1 MCVAIFSESGT
12 GYPTKEIFER
22 CWEINHDGAGYA
34 YLTTDDEWHIVKG
47 FMTFGAFWDAWEK
60 AAFEVENTV
69 VIHLRWGT
77 SGKMVLGQK
86 NDYGGPLCHP
96 GACHPFPVT
105 DDKEKMLETEIT
117 SKRIIM
123 HNGVHGNGLGDMS
136 DTMIAIRDY
145 VDPVI
150 LYIKDKKIRKMLTG
164 LLDAE
169 GYAYSSRWW
178 IADGPDSYLLGNWLQ
193 DEESKIW
200 YSKDDYLEPK
210 KWEKK
215 NESYPYWNNYN
226 TARADTGQR
235 IPEINLVPELVASDF
250 KTKKLKTFSFAK
262 WNQYERARAQA
273 EKNARDSKE
282 TNLVELAKG
291 KSYGVSDDETTI
303 EVYNS
308 DNVLVGLIDGGSG
321 ETIWEHEV
329 TVDQDE
335 TRHCND
341 CGADPSRSACQG
353 GLCPYC
359 YAVVFPIDGVLTD
372 TVSDDMIGDLP
383 AGGMGD
389 ECPTCGEMSY
399 LIDSTFDI
407 GDTECCRCGCLF
419 ASTIKGRDGI
429 VGWNEDTKAVHDEL
443 VRDLLRETNA

>member
-47 FMTFGAFWDAWEK
+47 FMTFDAFWKEWEK
-60 AAFEVENTV
+60 AAFTPENTV

-77 SGKMVLGQK
+77 SGKMVPGKK
-86 NDYGGPLCHP
+86 NDYNGPLCHP
-96 GACHPFPVT
+96 GACHPFPIT

-117 SKRIIM
+117 AKRIVM

-136 DTMIAIRDY
+136 DTMIAIRDI
-145 VDPVI
+145 VDPMI
-150 LYIKDKKIRKMLTG
+150 PYIKDKKIEKMLSE

-169 GYAYSSRWW
+169 GYAYGSRWW
-178 IADGPDSYLLGNWLQ
+178 IADGPESYLLGNWLK
-193 DEESKIW
+193 DEKSNIW

-215 NESYPYWNNYN
+215 NATHSYWNNYGVSS
-226 TARADTGQR
+226 AKPKERR
-235 IPEINLVPELVASDF
+235 IPEINLVPELIASVF
-250 KTKKLKTFSFAK
+250 RTEKLKTFSFAK
-262 WNQYERARAQA
+262 WNQYERAR
-273 EKNARDSKE
+273 EKARDVKE
-282 TNLVELAKG
+282 TNLVELAQAQQHN
-291 KSYGVSDDETTI
+291 KSYAVTEDETTI

-308 DNVLVGLIDGGSG
+308 DTGKLIGLIDGRSG
-321 ETIWEHEV
+321 EQIWEHEV
-329 TVDQDE
+329 TTDQEE
-335 TRHCND
+335 TRHCHD
-341 CGADPSRSACQG
+341 CGGSPARSECQG

-359 YAVVFPIDGVLTD
+359 YGVVFPVDSIPTE
-372 TVSDDMIGDLP
+372 TVGDLP
-383 AGGMGD
+383 TGDMGD
-389 ECPTCGEMSY
+389 KCPTCGEQSY

-419 ASTIKGRDGI
+419 ASTILGRDGI